1 MPLEVKEAAVEWA
14 LTYSIRASLILTVE
28 EVAAVAGEVIST
40 CLRSPLI
47 IQLTLQIIQ

>member
-1 MPLEVKEAAVEWA
+1 MPLEVKEAAAEWA
-14 LTYSIRASLILTVE
+14 LTYSIRASLSLTVV
-28 EVAAVAGEVIST
+28 EVAAVAEEVSST